1 MHIGALAAVLA
12 LIYKPGN
19 MLLDYP
25 ELFLL
30 WLGIFL
36 SDLINLELMLKSHSH
51 FTYAGIE
58 S

>member
-12 LIYKPGN
+12 SIYKPGN
-19 MLLDYP
+19 MLLDNT

-36 SDLINLELMLKSHSH
+36 SNLINPKLMLKSHCH
-51 FTYAGIE
+51 FTYTGIE